1 MGGAAGLAFG
11 ALGVYAASRRYP
23 AFRGLTLPFRAF
35 LVSGSGTFAGKQYN
49 IAQAQYGHLN

>member
-11 ALGVYAASRRYP
+11 ILGVTAASRKFP

-35 LVSGSGTFAGKQYN
+35 LASGSGTFAGKHC
-49 IAQAQYGHLN
+49 IHASTSP

>member
-35 LVSGSGTFAGKQYN
+35 LVSGSGTFSGK
-49 IAQAQYGHLN
+49 HCLFTTL